1 MPRRSPEQWLVVV
14 VLPELVG
21 TAVLMKMGEMGSTES
36 VGWGARQI
44 SSPRQKLI
52 LNRCSEYCKKTNNVV
67 LRFERHTCYRV
78 NTLNSNW

>member
-1 MPRRSPEQWLVVV
+1 MSVRVLPRRSPEQWLVVV

-44 SSPRQKLI
+44 SSPVQ
-52 LNRCSEYCKKTNNVV
+52 
-67 LRFERHTCYRV
+67 
-78 NTLNSNW
+78 